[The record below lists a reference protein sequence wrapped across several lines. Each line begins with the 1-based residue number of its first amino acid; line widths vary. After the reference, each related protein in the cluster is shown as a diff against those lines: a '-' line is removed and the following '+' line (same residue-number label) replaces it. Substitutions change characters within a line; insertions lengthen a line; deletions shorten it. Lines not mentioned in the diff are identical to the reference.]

1 MEQSTSFPADG
12 EELQQDSFRPLGEP
26 VRTPPVRRVGT
37 ITMGVSLVAVGA
49 LLLAGQLGRVNVLEL
64 LRWSPV
70 VLILLGVEILMG
82 YGLSRGGR
90 VKYDF
95 LSMLVCLM
103 LICASTLCSLVPSV
117 IRWEQGN
124 SAAVSRLS
132 DQLEAEVAQAVGE
145 QNIRSLSVQ
154 AWDIR
159 QWYEADALSQSAEV
173 LRASGDYRMSI
184 HLELRGDYADPAAFS
199 KAAAKT
205 ASAVSASGLQPEY
218 MDIAAS
224 CSDGSSCSLYL
235 DRWGLTQSASEMES
249 QVDFSRSETAEDFEE
264 E

>member
-1 MEQSTSFPADG
+1 MEQSTSFPTDG
-12 EELQQDSFRPLGEP
+12 EDLQRDSFRPVGEP
-26 VRTPPVRRVGT
+26 VRTSPRRVGT
-37 ITMGVSLVAVGA
+37 TPMGASLVAVGA

-70 VLILLGVEILMG
+70 VLILLGVEILLG

-103 LICASTLCSLVPSV
+103 LICAGTLCSLVPSV
-117 IRWEQGN
+117 IRWEQGS
-124 SAAVSRLS
+124 SAALTRLS
-132 DQLEAEVAQAVGE
+132 DQLEIEVAQAVGE
-145 QNIRSLSVQ
+145 QNIRSLSVH
-154 AWDIR
+154 ARDIR
-159 QWYEADALSQSAEV
+159 QWYEAGAASQSAEE

-199 KAAAKT
+199 KAAAKA
-205 ASAVSASGLQPEY
+205 ASAVAASGLQPEY
-218 MDIAAS
+218 MDIAAG
-224 CSDGSSCSLYL
+224 CPDGSSCSLYL
-235 DRWGLTQSASEMES
+235 DRWGLTQSASELES
-249 QVDFSRSETAEDFEE
+249 QVDFTRSETAEDFEE